1 MNLQPKKELTEAEIQ
16 RSLRFVIGD
25 GLTTEAMT
33 VLTGGAFL
41 VAMALLM
48 GANNFEIGFL
58 AALPTFTNIFQLIS
72 IWLVRRFNN
81 RRLIAVVCSL
91 LARAPLV
98 IISSLL
104 LLFPMSTTI
113 EVLIFFLCFYYLF
126 GSIAGPSWNSWM
138 KDLVPEKSLGAYF
151 SRRSRLTQTLNVILS
166 ILIALLL
173 DYIKKYYPQ
182 YQLYAYAGMFAAG
195 GMIGITGAF
204 ILSRASEPQGVL
216 LHDNIFRLLKRPL
229 KDSNFRRL
237 LMFNSAWVFALN
249 IATPF
254 FTVFLLKSLGIALSY
269 VILLGII
276 SQVGSILTI
285 RLWGTFAD
293 RYSNKTIIAICAP
306 LYIGCFVAWCFVGI
320 YTHMY
325 VNMALLVLIYIF
337 TGISTA
343 GINLSLINIG
353 LKLAPRE
360 ESIVYLSAK
369 NVITAFFSSVAP
381 LIGGYLADF
390 FTNRHLNVRIEWGG
404 PRVTKVF
411 RLLELHEWNF
421 LFLIAALLALVALE
435 LLVPVKEAGEVE
447 KEDVRRIL
455 RKSVRGS
462 LKEYFLIGHLI
473 GWQQQLWS
481 IIKKS
486 LPYK

>member
-1 MNLQPKKELTEAEIQ
+1 
-16 RSLRFVIGD
+16 
-25 GLTTEAMT
+25 
-33 VLTGGAFL
+33 
-41 VAMALLM
+41 
-48 GANNFEIGFL
+48 
-58 AALPTFTNIFQLIS
+58 
-72 IWLVRRFNN
+72 
-81 RRLIAVVCSL
+81 
-91 LARAPLV
+91 
-98 IISSLL
+98 
-104 LLFPMSTTI
+104 
-113 EVLIFFLCFYYLF
+113 
-126 GSIAGPSWNSWM
+126 M

-195 GMIGITGAF
+195 GIIGITGAF

-369 NVITAFFSSVAP
+369 NVITAFSSSIAP